1 MSGTTWDLAV
11 ETGAGSTKFQYY
23 FDGCESTVF
32 RLHRSDPRT
41 TLGSQVI
48 LRKEFRQDC
57 DVVLQ
62 STTLSE
68 QNALLL
74 DYAEYQ
80 LNDEAWAPAEEV
92 LRIDQL
98 MRERLGFFKKG
109 AKFRQPYTIPPEGR
123 AGAGTLRL
131 KFTFTS
137 EIDTPAKLAI
147 EAPAS
152 VRITLDGEHVPS
164 FSDGWYVDRDIHTIP
179 LPALTTGSHALEL
192 EYAYGPLTNLERV
205 YVLGDIGVNVR
216 GRTAQIVPARALEWG
231 DITRQGLPFYT
242 GNVTYHC
249 AFMSDGSTPLA
260 IKVAHYAGPVVA
272 IAVDGERPAGGLL
285 IHEPRT
291 CALGI
296 LPAGEHQVDV
306 TVYGDRHN
314 AFGQIHLVPGKT
326 NWLGADSWRS
336 DFDWWSEEYVLE
348 PIGVLNA
355 PRVCVPGLE
364 VPKQTRR
371 GLAPH

>member
-1 MSGTTWDLAV
+1 MFRLSPGTT
-11 ETGAGSTKFQYY
+11 AGS
-23 FDGCESTVF
+23 E
-32 RLHRSDPRT
+32 PR
-41 TLGSQVI
+41 SQVV
-48 LRKEFRQDC
+48 LRKEFRQDR
-57 DVVLQ
+57 DVVLK

-68 QNALLL
+68 ANALLL
-74 DYAEYQ
+74 DYAQYQ
-80 LNDEAWAPAEEV
+80 WNDEEWTPAEEV

-123 AGAGTLRL
+123 APAGTLRL
-131 KFTFTS
+131 KFTFS
-137 EIDTPAKLAI
+137 SDIDTVANLAI
-147 EAPAS
+147 EAPES
-152 VRITLDGEHVPS
+152 VQITLDGKEVPS
-164 FSDGWYVDRDIHTIP
+164 HADGWYVDRDIRTVP
-179 LPALTTGSHALEL
+179 LPKITAGPHTLEL
-192 EYAYGPLTNLERV
+192 KYAYGPLTNLERV
-205 YVLGDIGVNVR
+205 YVLGDFGVDVR
-216 GRTAQIVPARALEWG
+216 GRTARIVPSRPLEWG

-249 AFMSDGSTPLA
+249 TFTSDGTSPLA
-260 IKVAHYAGPVVA
+260 LKVAHYAGPVVA
-272 IAVDGERPAGGLL
+272 LTVDGKRPPGGLL

-291 CALGI
+291 CALGV
-296 LPAGEHQVDV
+296 LPAAEHEVDV

-314 AFGQIHLVPGKT
+314 AFGQVHLVPGKT

-355 PRVCVPGLE
+355 PRVCVPGRE

-371 GLAPH
+371 GLMPH